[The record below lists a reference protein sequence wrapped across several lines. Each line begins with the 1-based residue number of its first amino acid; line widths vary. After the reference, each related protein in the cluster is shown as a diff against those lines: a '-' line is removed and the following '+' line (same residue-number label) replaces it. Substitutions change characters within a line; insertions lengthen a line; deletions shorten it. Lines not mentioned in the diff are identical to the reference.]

1 MSDPHYLQEN
11 SIREKLLSTIVQYTA
26 RVLADNLGRP
36 RHSYNMNHIGY
47 RIRPSLI
54 ISGYDEISFSVFL
67 GTILHD
73 NLKITIFEFFAS
85 DWTDTS
91 EAPKN

>member
-1 MSDPHYLQEN
+1 MY
-11 SIREKLLSTIVQYTA
+11 
-26 RVLADNLGRP
+26 
-36 RHSYNMNHIGY
+36 HIGY

-91 EAPKN
+91 EAPKNWGCDSWKNISQQQSWKDNLFLE